1 MDYNQFQ
8 LINVS
13 GIWNRNVSPMP
24 ELLVSS
30 QVPEEMWRD
39 TYDYVLEYQ
48 SKISKLL
55 AASRRVNCWAY
66 GTGFSLAIFTPSGLL
81 FLSIGYLDM
90 SEMSELF
97 FYLFLI
103 MLIMVLPYLVTVLI
117 LRCGARLCGAR
128 HLSQVQV
135 LLEWKQYVEQ
145 QQALYRPY
153 GIRLAL
159 LSPKQRHNQGSKAPP
174 TIIVGAL
181 QFSPLNHVNQRV
193 SETVSS
199 RLAARTAATGMATTA
214 FSASSLVDELQ
225 RLADLKAQ
233 GALTL
238 DEFATAKAY
247 ILQQL
252 PPVAV
257 AASPNRQEAFPVAQV
272 LTLNDDMQPMGV
284 PLTTTATSL
293 PLDPLSVESS
303 SSDVRPGSMDSLSD
317 DPQQEPMRVQKDVET
332 ASLLSMQK

>member
-66 GTGFSLAIFTPSGLL
+66 GTGFSLAFFM
-81 FLSIGYLDM
+81 FLSGYLVM

-97 FYLFLI
+97 FYLFLT
-103 MLIMVLPYLVTVLI
+103 MVLPYLVTVLI

-153 GIRLAL
+153 GIRLDL

-252 PPVAV
+252 PPPPVAV

-303 SSDVRPGSMDSLSD
+303 SLDVRPGSMDSLSD